1 MTTELAL
8 ALNNLTAAVTQYGN
22 AVQFLS
28 INITLAIVFCCAT
41 AIYLVRNTKR

>member
-8 ALNNLTAAVTQYGN
+8 ALNNLTAAVTHFGN

-28 INITLAIVFCCAT
+28 INLTMAIVFCCAT
-41 AIYLVRNTKR
+41 AIYLIRNAKR